1 MTDPSFLPAVELGQ
15 LIQTKQLSP
24 VELTKHHLDRIDRL
38 DPTINAYI
46 TPLHESAL
54 KQAQEAEDDIMKGGY
69 KGPLH
74 GIPIG
79 IKDNYLTK
87 GMRSTGGSKLF
98 RDSVPDT
105 TATSVEKLLEAGGIM
120 LGKLNMNELGAGS
133 TGTNQLFGTSRNPWN
148 TKHLPGGS
156 SGGSGAA
163 LAAGLATLATGTD
176 TWGSN
181 RIPAAMSGVYGL
193 KPTYGLISTY
203 GILPTAWS
211 LDHPGPL
218 ARSVADVALMLNYM
232 AGYDARD
239 PASLNVSIPDYT
251 RDLNKG
257 IEGIKIGIP
266 TYYTEGLEPDVE
278 KLFNS
283 AVTKLTEMGAEVRG
297 IVMPELAM
305 STFAGFVI
313 SSTEA
318 AAFNYESLQMKSA
331 AYFQDTRALLLS
343 GTLTS
348 GVQYLK
354 AQQARRKLVK
364 AFRRAFTEVDIILGP
379 TIPITAPEIGEDWAE
394 QNLAVTTR
402 CLPFTVPANL
412 TGVPSLSVPIGL
424 SSDGLPVAMQF
435 MGKHLSEQQLF
446 QVGSAWESTQPM
458 DYGNNESNFIVE

>member
-1 MTDPSFLPAVELGQ
+1 MTDPCFWTATELAS

-74 GIPIG
+74 GIPMG

-87 GMRSTGGSKLF
+87 GLRSTGGSKLF

-105 TATSVEKLLEAGGIM
+105 TATSVVKLLEAGGIM

-232 AGYDARD
+232 AGHDVRD
-239 PASLNVSIPDYT
+239 PASLNVPIPDYT
-251 RDLNKG
+251 QDLNKG

-318 AAFNYESLQMKSA
+318 ATFHYESLQMKSA
-331 AYFQDTRALLLS
+331 AYSEDTRALLLS
-343 GTLTS
+343 GTLTT
-348 GVQYLK
+348 GTQYLK

-364 AFRRAFTEVDIILGP
+364 AFHRAFTEVDIILGP

-394 QNLAVTTR
+394 QNLAVTTC

-435 MGKHLSEQQLF
+435 MGKHLAEQQLF

-458 DYGNNESNFIVE
+458 NYGKGNLLLE

>member
-1 MTDPSFLPAVELGQ
+1 MTDLSFWTATELAQ

-54 KQAQEAEDDIMKGGY
+54 KQAQEAEDDIMKGSY
-69 KGPLH
+69 KGSLH
-74 GIPIG
+74 GIPMG

-87 GMRSTGGSKLF
+87 GIRSTGGSKLF
-98 RDSVPDT
+98 RDSVPNT
-105 TATSVEKLLEAGGIM
+105 TATSVEKLLAAGGIM

-133 TGTNQLFGTSRNPWN
+133 TGTNQLFGTSKNPWN

-163 LAAGLATLATGTD
+163 LAAGLATLTTGTD

-232 AGYDARD
+232 AGHDVRD
-239 PASLNVSIPDYT
+239 PASLDVPIPDYT
-251 RDLNKG
+251 QDLDKG
-257 IEGIKIGIP
+257 IKGIKIGIP
-266 TYYTEGLEPDVE
+266 TYYTEGLEPEVE

-297 IVMPELAM
+297 IVIPELAM

-318 AAFNYESLQMKSA
+318 ATFNYESLQMQSA
-331 AYFQDTRALLLS
+331 AYSQDTRALLLS
-343 GTLTS
+343 GTLTT
-348 GVQYLK
+348 GTQYLK

-379 TIPITAPEIGEDWAE
+379 TIPITAPEISENWAE

-446 QVGSAWESTQPM
+446 QVGRAWESTKPVS
-458 DYGNNESNFIVE
+458 YGMNESDYIL